1 MEIVAYNGT
10 TLAYIGDAVMSLL
23 VRKMLV
29 DQGYQQPR
37 VLQKKSEAWVSAI
50 AQANFLEQLLKEEFF
65 NEDELAMILRGRNA
79 KTNSMA
85 KNASMAAY
93 KMATGLEAVFGY
105 LELTQKQERMEE
117 LWMKIRE
124 IGEEK

>member
-117 LWMKIRE
+117 LWMRIRE

>member
-1 MEIVAYNGT
+1 
-10 TLAYIGDAVMSLL
+10 MSLL

-93 KMATGLEAVFGY
+93 KMATGLEAIFGY

-117 LWMKIRE
+117 LWMRIRE

>member
-29 DQGYQQPR
+29 DQGYQQPK

-105 LELTQKQERMEE
+105 LELMQKQERMEE
-117 LWMKIRE
+117 LWMRIRE

>member
-1 MEIVAYNGT
+1 MEIVEYNGT

-23 VRKMLV
+23 VREMLV
-29 DQGYQQPR
+29 AQGFQKPKI
-37 VLQKKSEAWVSAI
+37 LQKKSEAWVSAS
-50 AQANFLEQLLKEEFF
+50 AQANFLEQLVKENFF
-65 NEDELAMILRGRNA
+65 NEEELAIVMRGRNA

-85 KNASMAAY
+85 KNATMAAY

-105 LELTQKQERMEE
+105 LQITKKTTRLLDLWNRIQK
-117 LWMKIRE
+117 

>member
-105 LELTQKQERMEE
+105 LELMQKQERMEE
-117 LWMKIRE
+117 LWMRIRE